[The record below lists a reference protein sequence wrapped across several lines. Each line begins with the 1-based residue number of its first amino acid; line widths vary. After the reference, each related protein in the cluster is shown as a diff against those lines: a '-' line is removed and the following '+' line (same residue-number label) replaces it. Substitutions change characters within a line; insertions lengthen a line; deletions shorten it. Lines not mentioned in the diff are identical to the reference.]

1 MGREHVSP
9 QSKEIGLLSLGVD
22 LWFAKGQREDADH
35 ASFFVP
41 DWRRYDREFRHVEAR
56 IFGGWHRCRLVRG
69 IRAMFFSGNF
79 YILAGRLRLVR
90 RFLGAHLRIR
100 VCFV

>member
-22 LWFAKGQREDADH
+22 LWFANGQREDADD

-41 DWRRYDREFRHVEAR
+41 GWRRYDREFRHVEAR
-56 IFGGWHRCRLVRG
+56 IWVVGTATDEFEAYARC
-69 IRAMFFSGNF
+69 FSAE
-79 YILAGRLRLVR
+79 ISI
-90 RFLGAHLRIR
+90 FLPAA
-100 VCFV
+100 